1 MEPKLNRFS
10 STHLLQLV
18 LHSDCNCYSNVEKHS
33 LFIIS
38 PARHESCH
46 YSITWHSHPWQTTG
60 SDYQRQQIVVYVA
73 RLFGNPFYHF
83 IFLAYFFFLSIREN
97 SAICDWLSG
106 GQSPLTLPFLSADN
120 LTCSAVETEREI
132 FSGIF
137 CGITKAYLCRC
148 FVKACKC

>member
-60 SDYQRQQIVVYVA
+60 SNYQRQQIVVYVA

-83 IFLAYFFFLSIREN
+83 IFLAYFFFFIHPREQCHLRLIKRW
-97 SAICDWLSG
+97 AV
-106 GQSPLTLPFLSADN
+106 SPHFTLLVCWQPHML
-120 LTCSAVETEREI
+120 CSRNRERDILWYLLRFNE
-132 FSGIF
+132 GLLMPLF
-137 CGITKAYLCRC
+137 C
-148 FVKACKC
+148 